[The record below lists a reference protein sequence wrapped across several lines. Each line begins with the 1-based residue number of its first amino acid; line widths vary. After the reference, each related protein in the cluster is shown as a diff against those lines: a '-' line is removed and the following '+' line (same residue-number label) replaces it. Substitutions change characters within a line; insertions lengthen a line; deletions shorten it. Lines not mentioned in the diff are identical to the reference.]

1 MINWSNILDCR
12 KIKIEFINQI
22 IKIHKLI
29 YEPLESSITEDKNV
43 LIRFFFFFVILPISS
58 PLARFFIFI
67 KRVKMEFRN
76 GSHDSKDR
84 TVLFEDIG
92 FSPFRNRDPSQS
104 LPTPTSVYR
113 ADATGSVRHDVIRM
127 YITLGISFTS
137 VTYGR
142 KALNDQNAICGKHG
156 PGIGK

>member
-1 MINWSNILDCR
+1 MNHLNLQLQRQEYLLVS
-12 KIKIEFINQI
+12 I
-22 IKIHKLI
+22 IDSCDYCWFL
-29 YEPLESSITEDKNV
+29 
-43 LIRFFFFFVILPISS
+43 R
-58 PLARFFIFI
+58 RFIFI
-67 KRVKMEFRN
+67 KRAKMEFWN

-84 TVLFEDIG
+84 TVLFEDVG

-142 KALNDQNAICGKHG
+142 KALNDQNAICGKHR
-156 PGIGK
+156 PGIGKWILQRRSRFPILI

>member
-1 MINWSNILDCR
+1 MNHLNLQLQRQEYLLVS
-12 KIKIEFINQI
+12 
-22 IKIHKLI
+22 
-29 YEPLESSITEDKNV
+29 
-43 LIRFFFFFVILPISS
+43 IRFLAILVISS
-58 PLARFFIFI
+58 SLARFFIFI

-84 TVLFEDIG
+84 TVLFEDIA
-92 FSPFRNRDPSQS
+92 FSPFRNHDPSQS

-156 PGIGK
+156 PGIGKWILQRRSRFPILI

>member
-1 MINWSNILDCR
+1 MNHLNPQLQRQEYLRFLLIL
-12 KIKIEFINQI
+12 
-22 IKIHKLI
+22 L
-29 YEPLESSITEDKNV
+29 
-43 LIRFFFFFVILPISS
+43 ISS
-58 PLARFFIFI
+58 SLRDFLFSL

-84 TVLFEDIG
+84 IVLFEDIG
-92 FSPFRNRDPSQS
+92 FSPFRNHDPSQS

-113 ADATGSVRHDVIRM
+113 ADATSSVRHDVIRM